1 MNTRR
6 VVLLD
11 IGGVIPEKFR
21 DAVLEFLAKM
31 LGLKTILYK
40 TGRYSILEPGTPQ
53 EIPARVARNRGEIV
67 TAVRELMPGH
77 GNA

>member
-40 TGRYSILEPGTPQ
+40 TGMYSILEPRTPK
-53 EIPARVARNRGEIV
+53 EIPDRVARNSGEIL
-67 TAVRELMPGH
+67 AAIRALMP
-77 GNA
+77 